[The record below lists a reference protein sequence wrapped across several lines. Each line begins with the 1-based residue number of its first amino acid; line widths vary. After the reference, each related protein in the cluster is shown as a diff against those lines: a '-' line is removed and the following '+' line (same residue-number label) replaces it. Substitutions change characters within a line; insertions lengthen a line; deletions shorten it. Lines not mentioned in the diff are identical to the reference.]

1 MGMLPHKNSFQWK
14 TCVFPN
20 LTCQAINH
28 FVRRLEL
35 PRDTLRYQI
44 NQNLMLSFSY
54 LKVLF
59 YFVVD

>member
-1 MGMLPHKNSFQWK
+1 MLPHKNPFQQK
-14 TCVFPN
+14 TCVFPK
-20 LTCQAINH
+20 LACQAINH

-54 LKVLF
+54 LEVLF